1 VTLNRGFHYH
11 ERLGESASGRTL
23 LSYLSERYRHSSPLE
38 WRQRIEGGLVL
49 VEGAPARAD
58 RALAAGESL
67 VWNRPPWREPRAPTS
82 FAILHADEDVLG
94 VAKPAGLP
102 TLPGGSFL
110 ENTLLALV
118 RRRYKEA
125 SPLHRL
131 GRGTSGIVLFALS
144 PDARRVLTRSWENGV
159 ERSYRAL
166 VTGRFPPGETILE
179 QPIGL
184 VPHRL
189 LGSVWAVSPTGKR
202 ARSRVRLLEHREGRS
217 LVAIEIETGRTHQ
230 IRIHLAAAGHPLVGD
245 PLYPPGGVPAPD
257 GDALPGAT
265 GYHLHAHRMRFSH
278 PRTSEE
284 VVIHCGPPPLYRAE
298 TE

>member
-1 VTLNRGFHYH
+1 MTLNRGFRYH
-11 ERLGESASGRTL
+11 QRLGESANGRTL
-23 LSYLSERYRHSSPLE
+23 LSYLSERYRHSSPVE
-38 WRQRIEGGLVL
+38 WQRRIEGGLVL

-67 VWNRPPWREPRAPTS
+67 VWNRPPWREPPAPTS
-82 FAILHADEDVLG
+82 FAVLYEDEDVLG

-110 ENTLLALV
+110 ENTLLARV
-118 RRRYKEA
+118 GQRYKGA

-131 GRGTSGIVLFALS
+131 GRGTSGIVLFALN
-144 PDARRVLTRSWENGV
+144 PEARRALTRSWAKDV

-166 VTGRFPPGETILE
+166 VTGRFPRGETILE
-179 QPIGL
+179 HPIGP
-184 VPHRL
+184 VPHPL
-189 LGSVWAVSPTGKR
+189 LGSVHAVSATGKR
-202 ARSRVRLLEHREGRS
+202 ARSRVRLLEHREDSS
-217 LVAIEIETGRTHQ
+217 LVEIEIETGRTHQ

-257 GDALPGAT
+257 GNALPGVT
-265 GYHLHAHRMRFSH
+265 GYHLHAHRVSFPH
-278 PRTSEE
+278 PRAYREI
-284 VVIHCGPPPLYRAE
+284 VIHCGPPPLYRAG